1 MKIGVVDYE
10 GGNLAS
16 VAHAVSHLGY
26 SPIISSDTEVLKR
39 SDKIIFP
46 GVGAAG
52 ATMAAL
58 EKSGLK
64 RFIIDTLP
72 ELNIPC
78 LGICIGIQVLFEKSE
93 EDNEKTLGI
102 IKGEVKKFD
111 SNDNIK
117 IPHIGWNTVHFTNL
131 DDPLLNGVEQDD
143 YFYFVNSFYVVPDD
157 SNIVLGTTQYG
168 NHNFAT
174 LIRYKHWVASQFHLE
189 KSGEAGL
196 LMLKN
201 FLEQP

>member
-26 SPIISSDTEVLKR
+26 TPIITSDTDVLK
-39 SDKIIFP
+39 SADKIIFP

-52 ATMAAL
+52 ATIAAL
-58 EKSGLK
+58 EKSGL
-64 RFIIDTLP
+64 RSFIIDTLP
-72 ELNIPC
+72 NLNIPC

-93 EDNEKTLGI
+93 EDNAKTLGI

-111 SNDNIK
+111 KNDHIK
-117 IPHIGWNTVHFTNL
+117 IPHIGWNKVHFTNTQ
-131 DDPLLNGVEQDD
+131 DPLLKGVEQDE
-143 YFYFVNSFYVVPDD
+143 YFYFVNSFYVVPEDP
-157 SNIVLGTTQYG
+157 NIVLGTTQYG
-168 NHNFAT
+168 KHQFAT
-174 LIRYKHWVASQFHLE
+174 LIRHKHWVAAQFHLE
-189 KSGEAGL
+189 KSGETGL